1 MANAVPANTLP
12 KLRAFL
18 LNQQDGEYTM
28 LCSPVGIFEDITMNY
43 PAPTHLIVTRDYGET
58 NRKLL
63 AKEAAA
69 DLTRVESAS
78 RKVNI
83 SLASP
88 EGKRL
93 YLRCFYVSQAN
104 FHFISVFARMKLP
117 AEDVDQVEQELR
129 TMLDARIVLAN
140 QRIVA
145 FEKLCHQHGIHELAS
160 YDIEPLALEAK
171 VFSMFGRRLLELI
184 SKVDQLMPMLE
195 TLCIDEV
202 LSTSQLITEKS
213 QIKKTV
219 RAVTATTRALSLGLL
234 KRINALPATER
245 KPTAPSSLPS
255 LGDDSA
261 TSPAFNGVTQR
272 ADHPAPNPAPE
283 RALSTPVAPFSEE
296 VPARP

>member
-1 MANAVPANTLP
+1 MS
-12 KLRAFL
+12 
-18 LNQQDGEYTM
+18 
-28 LCSPVGIFEDITMNY
+28 CSPMGIIEDITMNH
-43 PAPTHLIVTRDYGET
+43 PAPTHLIVTRDQGET

-63 AKEAAA
+63 AKEAVA

-83 SLASP
+83 TLASP

-117 AEDVDQVEQELR
+117 AEDVDKVEQELR
-129 TMLDARIVLAN
+129 TMLDARIALAN

-145 FEKLCHQHGIHELAS
+145 FEKLCHQHGITDLAS
-160 YDIEPLALEAK
+160 YDIEPLAIEAK

-202 LSTSQLITEKS
+202 ISTSELINEKS

-234 KRINALPATER
+234 KRINALPVSER
-245 KPTAPSSLPS
+245 KPAAPSTPPS
-255 LGDDSA
+255 PGDGSPGSSA
-261 TSPAFNGVTQR
+261 VNGAHQPP
-272 ADHPAPNPAPE
+272 DHPEPNPVPG
-283 RALSTPVAPFSEE
+283 RVLSTPATPFSDE
-296 VPARP
+296 VPTSP

>member
-1 MANAVPANTLP
+1 MS
-12 KLRAFL
+12 
-18 LNQQDGEYTM
+18 
-28 LCSPVGIFEDITMNY
+28 CSPMGIIEDITMNH
-43 PAPTHLIVTRDYGET
+43 PAPTHLIVTRDQGET

-63 AKEAAA
+63 AKEAVA

-83 SLASP
+83 TLASP

-117 AEDVDQVEQELR
+117 AEDVDKVEQELR
-129 TMLDARIVLAN
+129 TMLDARIALAN

-145 FEKLCHQHGIHELAS
+145 FEKLCHQHGITDLAS
-160 YDIEPLALEAK
+160 YDIEPLAIEAK

-202 LSTSQLITEKS
+202 ISTSELINEKS

-234 KRINALPATER
+234 KRINALPVSER
-245 KPTAPSSLPS
+245 KPTAPSTPPS
-255 LGDDSA
+255 PGDGSA
-261 TSPAFNGVTQR
+261 GSSAVNGAHQSP
-272 ADHPAPNPAPE
+272 DHPEPNPVPG
-283 RALSTPVAPFSEE
+283 RVLSTPATPFSDE
-296 VPARP
+296 VPTSP

>member
-1 MANAVPANTLP
+1 MS
-12 KLRAFL
+12 
-18 LNQQDGEYTM
+18 
-28 LCSPVGIFEDITMNY
+28 CSPMGIFEDIIMNH
-43 PAPTHLIVTRDYGET
+43 PAPTHLIVTRDHGET

-63 AKEAAA
+63 AKEGPA

-83 SLASP
+83 TLASP

-104 FHFISVFARMKLP
+104 FHFISVFGRMKLP
-117 AEDVDQVEQELR
+117 AEDVDKVEQELR
-129 TMLDARIVLAN
+129 TMLDARIALAN

-145 FEKLCHQHGIHELAS
+145 FEKLCHHHGITELAS
-160 YDIEPLALEAK
+160 YDIEPLAVEAK

-195 TLCIDEV
+195 TLCIDEA
-202 LSTSQLITEKS
+202 LSTSQLIAEKS

-234 KRINALPATER
+234 KRINALPVSER
-245 KPTAPSSLPS
+245 KTTTTNSQA
-255 LGDDSA
+255 
-261 TSPAFNGVTQR
+261 SPGEGSGMHTAFNGEPQQSG
-272 ADHPAPNPAPE
+272 APE
-283 RALSTPVAPFSEE
+283 PNAAPESVLSDPATEMGEE
-296 VPARP
+296 ASASP

>member
-1 MANAVPANTLP
+1 
-12 KLRAFL
+12 
-18 LNQQDGEYTM
+18 M

-234 KRINALPATER
+234 KRINTLPAPER

-255 LGDDSA
+255 QGDDSA
-261 TSPAFNGVTQR
+261 TSPAFTGVTQR

-283 RALSTPVAPFSEE
+283 RVLSTPVAPSSEE
-296 VPARP
+296 VPASP

>member
-1 MANAVPANTLP
+1 MS
-12 KLRAFL
+12 
-18 LNQQDGEYTM
+18 
-28 LCSPVGIFEDITMNY
+28 CSPMGIFEDIIMNHT
-43 PAPTHLIVTRDYGET
+43 APTHLIVTRDHGET

-63 AKEAAA
+63 AKEGPA

-83 SLASP
+83 TLASP

-104 FHFISVFARMKLP
+104 FHFISVFGRMKLP
-117 AEDVDQVEQELR
+117 AEDVDKVEQELR
-129 TMLDARIVLAN
+129 TMLDARIALAN

-145 FEKLCHQHGIHELAS
+145 FEKLCHQHGITELAS
-160 YDIEPLALEAK
+160 YDIEPLAVEAK

-195 TLCIDEV
+195 TLCIDEA
-202 LSTSQLITEKS
+202 LSTSQLIAEKS

-234 KRINALPATER
+234 KRINALPVSDRKSTTTNSHPSPGEGSAMHTSFDGVRQQSDAPEPNAAPESVLSDPATEMGEE
-245 KPTAPSSLPS
+245 AF
-255 LGDDSA
+255 A
-261 TSPAFNGVTQR
+261 SP
-272 ADHPAPNPAPE
+272 
-283 RALSTPVAPFSEE
+283 
-296 VPARP
+296 

>member
-1 MANAVPANTLP
+1 
-12 KLRAFL
+12 
-18 LNQQDGEYTM
+18 
-28 LCSPVGIFEDITMNY
+28 MNH
-43 PAPTHLIVTRDYGET
+43 PAPTHLIVTRDHGET

-83 SLASP
+83 TLASP

-104 FHFISVFARMKLP
+104 FHFISVFGRMKLP
-117 AEDVDQVEQELR
+117 AEDVDKVEQELR
-129 TMLDARIVLAN
+129 TMLDARIALAN

-145 FEKLCHQHGIHELAS
+145 FEKLCHQHGITELAS
-160 YDIEPLALEAK
+160 YDIEPLAIEAK

-195 TLCIDEV
+195 TLCIDEA

-213 QIKKTV
+213 HIKKTV

-234 KRINALPATER
+234 KRINALPVSER
-245 KPTAPSSLPS
+245 KATTTHSHPSPGEGSTMH
-255 LGDDSA
+255 
-261 TSPAFNGVTQR
+261 TSFNGVRQQS
-272 ADHPAPNPAPE
+272 DAPE
-283 RALSTPVAPFSEE
+283 PNAPPESVLSDPATEMSEE
-296 VPARP
+296 ASASP

>member
-1 MANAVPANTLP
+1 
-12 KLRAFL
+12 
-18 LNQQDGEYTM
+18 
-28 LCSPVGIFEDITMNY
+28 MNY
-43 PAPTHLIVTRDYGET
+43 PAPTHLIVTRDHGET

-83 SLASP
+83 TLASP

-117 AEDVDQVEQELR
+117 AEDVDKVEQELR
-129 TMLDARIVLAN
+129 TMLDARIALAN

-145 FEKLCHQHGIHELAS
+145 FEKLCHQHGITELAS
-160 YDIEPLALEAK
+160 YDIEPLAIEAK

-195 TLCIDEV
+195 TLCIDEA

-234 KRINALPATER
+234 KRINALPVSER
-245 KPTAPSSLPS
+245 KPTAPSTPPS
-255 LGDDSA
+255 PGHGSA
-261 TSPAFNGVTQR
+261 GSSAVNGAHQPP
-272 ADHPAPNPAPE
+272 DHPEPNPGPG
-283 RALSTPVAPFSEE
+283 RFVSTQAIPFSEE
-296 VPARP
+296 VPTSP